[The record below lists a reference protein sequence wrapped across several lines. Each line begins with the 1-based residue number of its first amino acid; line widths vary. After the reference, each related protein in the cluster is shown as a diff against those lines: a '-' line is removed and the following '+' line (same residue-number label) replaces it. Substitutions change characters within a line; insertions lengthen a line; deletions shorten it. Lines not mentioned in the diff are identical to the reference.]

1 MVVPSDVSLSGVAT
15 WVLLTATTFWQY
27 FFGAL
32 GPRPYAMDV
41 ASTTQSFRLPATL
54 HPTHYDL
61 TIFSDLERLKFQGT
75 VNVSLDVVHSTR
87 HVEFNAGANLDLSQA
102 CVYWEGAQHCAAPVV
117 DTRQER
123 ARISIDTKLPKG
135 AQVYMAIGFRGD
147 IDDSMK
153 GYYRSTWEHNGHK
166 ANYAFTQFA
175 PISARRAFPSWD
187 EPDLKATYQMRVIH
201 RRTTTALANMPVLR
215 ERPLDRHGVRKALGV
230 DALRF
235 TEVRLGHAAWV
246 ETEFE
251 VTPKMSTYL
260 VVWADGEFRHL
271 SGSYTSPLT
280 GRVVPL
286 RVYATPEYIH
296 QAAYALEVKEKI
308 LPVYE
313 RLFSIAYPLP
323 KLDTLVVADFDANAM
338 ENWGLI
344 TGRTAG
350 FLYDAKSGLAG
361 KKSTAS
367 LASHEVAH
375 MWFGDIATMAWWD
388 GLWLNEAFATFMG
401 EVIIM
406 GRVFPEWN
414 SARGFVAGHLRGAME
429 LDAKRSSH
437 PIEMPMEGD
446 SLENAI
452 YQVFDEISY
461 SKGAS
466 VLRMLS
472 QMLGEETFLDGVSRY
487 LQKHLYGNTV
497 TRDLWD
503 GISEASGRDVD
514 AIMSAW
520 VQQPGFPVL
529 TVRETD
535 EGLYVRQ
542 NRFLSTG
549 DVRPDEDETLWHVPL
564 ALRTFTA
571 HNTTT
576 HYDLM
581 LSGERETFVPLPRAT
596 HATWKLNADALGV
609 YRVSYTAEHLRR
621 LSDVAAQPHTPL
633 SHEDRAGLLG
643 DAWVLAQATYNRTSS
658 ALSLSMA
665 LHGQQSALINQVLA
679 ANVAKLASVW
689 WEQPG
694 AVRGA
699 IDAFALGLFG
709 PAARALSFD
718 VDDGDSIDTRN
729 MRVTALR
736 MAAAAGDSWALREID
751 TRFAALRDA
760 DDDRHIH
767 PDLFGIVLSEAVRRG
782 GASAYDVALRIY
794 EHPATPDHKEAA
806 MAALSN
812 VREKRLV
819 QRTLDLVF
827 SPRVKTQDLGSFF
840 RALSENPASRRPF
853 WVRFQAEFANVS
865 QRLGGS
871 FSLAKLI
878 RASASSFTSEED
890 AKDIERFF
898 ATQDTAVFSMSLAQT
913 LESVRARAQ
922 WVARDAKDVASWL
935 TDHGYLV

>member
-1 MVVPSDVSLSGVAT
+1 MVLPSDMSLSGVVT
-15 WVLLTATTFWQY
+15 WVLLTATACWQY

-32 GPRPYAMDV
+32 GLRPYTMDV
-41 ASTTQSFRLPATL
+41 ASTSPSFRLPATVQ
-54 HPTHYDL
+54 PTHYDL
-61 TIFSDLERLKFQGT
+61 TIFSDLESLHFQGT
-75 VNVSLDVVHSTR
+75 VNVSLDVLHTTR
-87 HVEFNAGANLDLSQA
+87 HLEFNAGSNLELSRA
-102 CVYWEGAQHCAAPVV
+102 CVYWEGTQHCAAPVV
-117 DTRQER
+117 DVRQER
-123 ARISIDTKLPKG
+123 ARVSVGTRLPKG
-135 AQVYMAIGFRGD
+135 AQVYMAIGFRGA

-153 GYYRSTWEHNGHK
+153 GYYRSTWEHNGRK
-166 ANYAFTQFA
+166 ANYALTQFA
-175 PISARRAFPSWD
+175 PIAARRAFPSWG
-187 EPDLKATYQMRVIH
+187 EPDLKATYQMRLLH
-201 RRTTTALANMPVLR
+201 RQGTTALANMPVVR
-215 ERPLDRHGVRKALGV
+215 EAPVNRHGVRQALGV
-230 DALRF
+230 DALHF
-235 TEVRLGHAAWV
+235 SAPHLGDAVWV
-246 ETEFE
+246 ETEFD

-260 VVWADGEFRHL
+260 VAWADGEFRQIH
-271 SGSYTSPLT
+271 GSYTSPLT

-286 RVYATPEYIH
+286 RVYTTPEYIH
-296 QAAYALEVKEKI
+296 QAQYALEVKQKI

-313 RLFSIAYPLP
+313 RVFSIAYPLP

-344 TGRTAG
+344 IGRTAG
-350 FLYDAKSGLAG
+350 FLYDTKSGLAG

-446 SLENAI
+446 DLENAI

-472 QMLGEETFLDGVSRY
+472 QMLGEETFLEGVSRY

-503 GISEASGRDVD
+503 GISEASGRDID
-514 AIMSAW
+514 TIMSSW

-549 DVRPDEDETLWHVPL
+549 DVHPEEDQTLWHVPL
-564 ALRTFTA
+564 ALRTFKA
-571 HNTTT
+571 HNSTT
-576 HYDLM
+576 HYELM
-581 LSGERETFVPLPRAT
+581 LSGERETFVPLP
-596 HATWKLNADALGV
+596 HATRTAWKLNADALGV
-609 YRVSYTAEHLRR
+609 YRVAYTQAHLRR
-621 LSDVAAQPHTPL
+621 LGEAAAQPRTLL

-643 DAWVLAQATYNRTSS
+643 DAWELAQAHYNRTSS

-665 LHGQQSALINQVLA
+665 LRGQRSALINQVLA

-689 WEQPG
+689 WEQPDD
-694 AVRGA
+694 VRQA
-699 IDAFALGLFG
+699 IDAFARALFG
-709 PAARALSFD
+709 PMARALSFD
-718 VDDGDSIDTRN
+718 VDDDDSIDVRN
-729 MRVTALR
+729 ERVTALR
-736 MAAAAGDSWALREID
+736 AAAAAGDAWALREID
-751 TRFAALRDA
+751 ARFAALRDA
-760 DDDRHIH
+760 SDDRQIH
-767 PDLFGIVLSEAVRRG
+767 PDLFGLVLSEAVRRG
-782 GASAYDVALRIY
+782 GASAYEVAMRIY

-812 VREKRLV
+812 AREARLV

-827 SPRVKTQDLGSFF
+827 SSRVKTQDLGSFF
-840 RALSENPASRRPF
+840 RALSENPAARRLF
-853 WVRFQAEFANVS
+853 WARFQAEFANVS
-865 QRLGGS
+865 RRLGGS
-871 FSLAKLI
+871 FSLAKLV
-878 RASASSFTSEED
+878 RASASSFTSEAD
-890 AKDIERFF
+890 ARAIERFF

-913 LESVRARAQ
+913 LESVRARAR
-922 WVARDAKDVASWL
+922 WIAHDADDVAHWL
-935 TDHGYLV
+935 TDHGFLD